1 MDLKER
7 LSQVINN
14 FQTNFDT
21 METEQDVKEQIEQ
34 LQSKLDVLLEEN
46 RRENRDE
53 AIRINKGSTMSEV
66 IQNLEVD
73 RSNWGCARTGFI
85 YNQSKLII
93 LQKIL
98 LKYIVSLTFWTS
110 LIHSGISKKIFRGTQ
125 SR

>member
-1 MDLKER
+1 
-7 LSQVINN
+7 
-14 FQTNFDT
+14 
-21 METEQDVKEQIEQ
+21 
-34 LQSKLDVLLEEN
+34 
-46 RRENRDE
+46 
-53 AIRINKGSTMSEV
+53 MSEV

-93 LQKIL
+93 QQKMIL
-98 LKYIVSLTFWTS
+98 KIHRVTLTLTFWPS